1 MKKKPN
7 KVIIIFII
15 IGVLLLSFLGYKVY
29 NDFFSEKDNIKKLD
43 SLELYGYS
51 LSSNDTNAFKTEF
64 ETLRTLLNE
73 EPINYEEYAKSI
85 SKLFIIDLYTI
96 NNKLGSTDIGGTEFI
111 YEDLV
116 DNFKENMGTTIYKYV
131 ESNVNGNRTQELPE
145 VSDVTIDD
153 IFNTTYTYNNKEYNG
168 YIVKASWNYVKD
180 LGYQSSIALT
190 IIKDNNK
197 LFIVKGE

>member
-153 IFNTTYTYNNKEYNG
+153 ISNTTYTYNNKEYNG